1 MDLSLTVEGFSSDD
15 ATWLGSSHGTAS
27 GRNATLDIAA
37 FTEADHYPDGFFPSG
52 IPLTRDEATGLY
64 GPYEDSDVLAG
75 FLLAPVP
82 APRGDSETVIG
93 ALLDHGRVKVANLPV
108 EFTPPATPADN
119 ATTII
124 FQEVQ
129 SWS

>member
-15 ATWLGSSHGTAS
+15 PTWLGSSHGTAS
-27 GRNATLDIAA
+27 GRNATLDVTA
-37 FTEADHYPDGFFPSG
+37 FTEADHYPDGHFPSG
-52 IPLTRDEATGLY
+52 LPLTRDDTTGLY
-64 GPYEDSDVLAG
+64 GPYEDGVLHG
-75 FLLAPVP
+75 FLLTPV
-82 APRGDSETVIG
+82 ATPRGDADTVIG

-108 EFTPPATPADN
+108 EFTPPADPADN